1 MSVLALAGAPAQAA
15 RVSCQ
20 GECTTGAI
28 LSNRPGNY
36 IDVLVI
42 NGGLAPGYCTWQL
55 RDTDAGQLVA
65 SGTTWDGE
73 QDSPRIT
80 GLYNAYYLF
89 VSNWLCHGTID
100 NV

>member
-1 MSVLALAGAPAQAA
+1 M
-15 RVSCQ
+15 
-20 GECTTGAI
+20 
-28 LSNRPGNY
+28 
-36 IDVLVI
+36 
-42 NGGLAPGYCTWQL
+42 